1 MKLSHSLVLT
11 LPLVSGWAV
20 AADLSVKFDLPQ
32 LNVAEYHKPYVA
44 IWLERADQSVAANLA
59 VLYDLKKDAAGEKW
73 VKDLRTWW
81 RKAGRDAKFPLE
93 AVTAFRE
100 AKNEDDRRQAA
111 ARVRAD
117 MARHVGDIAQKYL
130 LPGETQDMALM
141 FVPSESV
148 YAELYDGFDDIV
160 QKAYRAKVVI
170 VSPSLPTTLT
180 MSPSR
185 TVSKNHSASA
195 VLMPVQPWLTLALP

>member
-59 VLYDLKKDAAGEKW
+59 VLYDLKKDAAGDKW

-81 RKAGRDAKFPLE
+81 RKAGRDAKFPLDGVSGATRPAGSQTMKFDGAKHGLDKLPAGDYKLVVE
-93 AVTAFRE
+93 ASRE
-100 AKNEDDRRQAA
+100 AGGRELVKVPFTWTGKGKVAA
-111 ARVRAD
+111 NAAGREELGAV
-117 MARHVGDIAQKYL
+117 
-130 LPGETQDMALM
+130 AL
-141 FVPSESV
+141 
-148 YAELYDGFDDIV
+148 EL
-160 QKAYRAKVVI
+160 Q
-170 VSPSLPTTLT
+170 
-180 MSPSR
+180 
-185 TVSKNHSASA
+185 
-195 VLMPVQPWLTLALP
+195 